1 MGPPA
6 GLPAAFD
13 NGTNTRVLMRSFRI
27 LILTA
32 LGCSLTWGGD
42 WLTDG
47 GNSQRTAWQKDDK
60 VFNLENVKNMKLL
73 WKLHLDNEPRQMHSL
88 FPVLIVERV
97 NTPSGTKQVVIET
110 GVSDNLYAID
120 AEKGEL
126 LWKKHF
132 VSTGTPPAPGARGS
146 GMLCP
151 GGITATPV
159 IAPTG
164 TPGKYTVYTVS
175 WDGMLH
181 ALN

>member
-1 MGPPA
+1 
-6 GLPAAFD
+6 
-13 NGTNTRVLMRSFRI
+13 MRSFRV

-88 FPVLIVERV
+88 FPVLIIERV

-132 VSTGTPPAPGARGS
+132 VGTWTPPATDAAIARV
-146 GMLCP
+146 
-151 GGITATPV
+151 AT
-159 IAPTG
+159 
-164 TPGKYTVYTVS
+164 
-175 WDGMLH
+175 
-181 ALN
+181 